1 MEQRPA
7 MLMAIRNSG
16 HAIEEHKGGE
26 KDGEI
31 AD

>member
-16 HAIEEHKGGE
+16 HAIGEHKGGE